1 MSSSLT
7 VFRELR
13 SEYTTWPALQTF
25 LTSAEG
31 GCLRVVTSKEDA
43 TLVIVRYVKGVS
55 DFSKAHVASFRSVV
69 WNTETNLPV
78 SVAPVKA
85 QPGEPVLGTPLRITD
100 FVDGVMIQAW
110 HGTDTG
116 STLATRTSIGA
127 RGNFY
132 SQRSFAELLEDALAP
147 VGGTTS
153 FLTSVLAPGQFLS
166 LVLQHP
172 EHKTVAEI
180 AAPRLY
186 VTGVGNVGNDGLVT
200 MTSDPSQWHQR
211 LAAYAVAL
219 YEPSH
224 VFKDSAAAGAML
236 HRYALG
242 HTWQG
247 LVFQEAGSVRRW
259 RMRNPAYVLVRT
271 LRGAEASQAARFLRL
286 RSQGQ
291 IKEYVGYFREES
303 AMMWALEQTLRSRT
317 QGLYDAYTNLH
328 KAKSA
333 TMRDLP
339 LVYRPHVYAI
349 HGQYMARFTA
359 GQKPAP
365 VLKETVIA
373 YVNALAAEDQRALI
387 ERPLVVGP
395 VGHVAPV
402 APVGSLAPVGAEV

>member
-1 MSSSLT
+1 MSSSSSLT

-13 SEYTTWPALQTF
+13 SEYTTWPALQAF

-31 GCLRVVTSKEDA
+31 GCLRVVTSKDDP

-110 HGTDTG
+110 RQPGLSPTI
-116 STLATRTSIGA
+116 ATRTSIGA

-132 SQRSFAELLEDALAP
+132 SKRSFAELLEDALVP

-153 FLTSVLAPGQFLS
+153 FLTSVLEPGQFLS
-166 LVLQHP
+166 IVLQHP

-180 AAPRLY
+180 TSARLY
-186 VTGVGNVGNDGLVT
+186 VTGIGSIGDDGLVT

-224 VFKDSAAAGAML
+224 VFADSAAAGAML
-236 HRYALG
+236 RRYALG

-247 LVFQEAGSVRRW
+247 LVFQEVGGERRW

-271 LRGAEASQAARFLRL
+271 LRGAEANQAARFLRL
-286 RSQGQ
+286 RAQGQ
-291 IKEYVGYFREES
+291 IKEYVSYFREES
-303 AMMWALEQTLRSRT
+303 AALWALEQTLRSRT

-339 LVYRPHVYAI
+339 LIYRPHVYAI

-373 YVNALAAEDQRALI
+373 YVNALASEDQQALV
-387 ERPLVVGP
+387 ERPL
-395 VGHVAPV
+395 
-402 APVGSLAPVGAEV
+402 LMAPVGAKV

>member
-1 MSSSLT
+1 MSSSSSLT

-13 SEYTTWPALQTF
+13 SEYTTWPELQAF

-31 GCLRVVTSKEDA
+31 GCLRIVISKDDP

-85 QPGEPVLGTPLRITD
+85 QPGEPALGTPLRITD

-110 HGTDTG
+110 HGTGTG
-116 STLATRTSIGA
+116 TTLATRTSIGA

-132 SQRSFAELLEDALAP
+132 SKRSFAELLEDALAP
-147 VGGTTS
+147 VGGTTP
-153 FLTSVLAPGQFLS
+153 FLTSVLEPGQFVS

-180 AAPRLY
+180 TSARLY
-186 VTGVGNVGNDGLVT
+186 VTGIGSIGDDGTVT
-200 MTSDPSQWHQR
+200 ITSDPSQWHQR

-224 VFKDSAAAGAML
+224 VFADSDGAGAML
-236 HRYALG
+236 RRYALG

-247 LVFQEAGSVRRW
+247 LVFQEVGSMRRW

-271 LRGAEASQAARFLRL
+271 LRGAEANQAARFLRL
-286 RSQGQ
+286 RAQGQ
-291 IKEYVGYFREES
+291 MKEYVGYFREES
-303 AMMWALEQTLRSRT
+303 AAMWALEQTLRSRT

-339 LVYRPHVYAI
+339 LVYRPHVYAL

-373 YVNALAAEDQRALI
+373 YVNALAAEDQQALV
-387 ERPLVVGP
+387 ERPLGMASAAAKV
-395 VGHVAPV
+395 
-402 APVGSLAPVGAEV
+402 